1 MVRLLALS
9 SCLWLPLWGQ
19 APLRIRVVEG
29 EGFIYPVG
37 SRATRGVVVE
47 VTDAEGR
54 PVEGATVRF
63 ELPRS
68 GPTGEFPSGG
78 RIASMITRADGR
90 AEVWGMQWNREAG
103 PVELRVTAS
112 KGTRS
117 GEARIGL
124 ALTRAAVPVNTTR
137 GSSPGRKKLWI
148 TLAVAGAA
156 GVAVAQLAG
165 RSPSQTGAASGNPP
179 RIGTPTIT
187 IGRP

>member
-1 MVRLLALS
+1 MAFLLCA
-9 SCLWLPLWGQ
+9 WLPLWGQ

-29 EGFIYPVG
+29 EGFIYPTG
-37 SRATRGVVVE
+37 SRATRGVTVE
-47 VTDAEGR
+47 VTDSTGH

-63 ELPRS
+63 DLPRS

-78 RIASMITRADGR
+78 RTTSMTTGADGR

-112 KGTRS
+112 KGTLT
-117 GEARIGL
+117 GTARVGL
-124 ALTRAAVPVNTTR
+124 WLTRAVAPVQVAP
-137 GSSPGRKKLWI
+137 SSGRSRKKLWI

-156 GVAVAQLAG
+156 GVAVAGLAG
-165 RSPSQTGAASGNPP
+165 KAPAQAGATPLNPP
-179 RIGTPTIT
+179 QIGAPTIT